1 MRMVEIN
8 VDFVKH
14 GGNPRATHLCLIIVK
29 LHFARN
35 RINFCTPNTYLVQ
48 NRSWTATLA
57 QFNKKTTKI
66 AQLAH
71 RKIHGTSVL
80 LCGQKKKV
88 PSKKNMAVHPLST
101 FTHAPKRSP
110 TVPNAGNSIAFIGG

>member
-29 LHFARN
+29 LHFGRS
-35 RINFCTPNTYLVQ
+35 RINFSTPNTYLVQ
-48 NRSWTATLA
+48 NRSWTATFSTV
-57 QFNKKTTKI
+57 QKKKTTKI

-71 RKIHGTSVL
+71 RKNTRYFCTTLRSR
-80 LCGQKKKV
+80 KKV
-88 PSKKNMAVHPLST
+88 PSKKKHGRSSPVDFHPRPQAVADGT
-101 FTHAPKRSP
+101 ERR
-110 TVPNAGNSIAFIGG
+110 